1 MKFSVLSS
9 LLFVSLTCAAPIRYD
24 GNTWPE
30 KLSNWKAWYEDGTLK
45 GNGKTPREVYLANLR
60 WAREKL
66 NSQNNPNGYK
76 AQIDSAYAQI
86 NDEDVKWDKKVAN
99 WDKWLKAGS
108 IDRETY
114 RKNMIWAK
122 GKLASSNAAQ
132 VANLEATK
140 ARVNN
145 ALKQFD
151 TAIVP
156 APPSRAEMT
165 SPQTAPIVP
174 AVSVPLQAAPI
185 VPAVSVPPQ
194 TAPVTTVTKSP
205 GTKIPWFGNSA
216 PSSSPPVTNIPV
228 IESSSEPS
236 ISDGSSLQVGPP
248 PVDCSKW
255 HGKMRPNFW
264 PEAAK
269 KACLPQ

>member
-1 MKFSVLSS
+1 MKISLLSS

-151 TAIVP
+151 TAIVS
-156 APPSRAEMT
+156 APPSRAEIVLPPAT
-165 SPQTAPIVP
+165 FDPAPVKLHVTVLPPETISPVAP
-174 AVSVPLQAAPI
+174 A
-185 VPAVSVPPQ
+185 
-194 TAPVTTVTKSP
+194 APVTNSP
-205 GTKIPWFGNSA
+205 AIKQRVPWFGNSA
-216 PSSSPPVTNIPV
+216 PATPVSASGNSTGRSS
-228 IESSSEPS
+228 
-236 ISDGSSLQVGPP
+236 
-248 PVDCSKW
+248 
-255 HGKMRPNFW
+255 
-264 PEAAK
+264 
-269 KACLPQ
+269 